1 MRSNP
6 AAKLRIRSA
15 PDLTLAW
22 RHIARSLR
30 GWQHRRITPELAQ
43 AAACHLALRLPGYGH
58 EDFRGW
64 SEEPAGRS
72 MAAAERQIT
81 RMLLV
86 RGGMVLTPQVLEER
100 ARAIAQVIEELGWA
114 EVAS

>member
-6 AAKLRIRSA
+6 PAKLSIRSA

-22 RHIARSLR
+22 QHIARSLR

-43 AAACHLALRLPGYGH
+43 AAAAHLARHLPGYGH
-58 EDFRGW
+58 EDFRAW

-72 MAAAERQIT
+72 MARAERQIAA
-81 RMLLV
+81 MLLV
-86 RGGMVLTPQVLEER
+86 REGMPLSPQVLEER
-100 ARAIAQVIEELGWA
+100 ARAIAQAVGELGY
-114 EVAS
+114 AS

>member
-1 MRSNP
+1 MAPDMSY
-6 AAKLRIRSA
+6 ALRHS

-30 GWQHRRITPELAQ
+30 GWQHQRITPELAQ
-43 AAACHLALRLPGYGH
+43 AAAAHLARHVPGYGH
-58 EDFRGW
+58 EVYRAWPD
-64 SEEPAGRS
+64 EPAGRS
-72 MAAAERQIT
+72 MATAERQLT

-86 RGGMVLTPQVLEER
+86 RKGMPLTPQVLEER
-100 ARAIAQVIEELGWA
+100 ARAIAQALEELGWA

>member
-1 MRSNP
+1 MAPDMSRALQHS
-6 AAKLRIRSA
+6 

-22 RHIARSLR
+22 RHVARSLR

-58 EDFRGW
+58 EVYRAWPD
-64 SEEPAGRS
+64 EPAGRS
-72 MAAAERQIT
+72 MARAERQLT
-81 RMLLV
+81 AMLLV
-86 RGGMVLTPQVLEER
+86 REGMPLSPQVLEER
-100 ARAIAQVIEELGWA
+100 ARAIAQALEEIGWA